1 MSIIKILL
9 VLVLILRINLFVL
22 PSFKVDMNSWKAW
35 SYKLAQVGPSNF
47 YSPNYFSDYFPGYL
61 YILWISGSLFN
72 LFSMPI
78 TGLLFEF
85 FLKFVTSLFDI
96 GSAFYIYKIASRY
109 SKKWAYFAPILYLAN
124 PAVIFNSSVWG
135 QIDGIFTFFLLM
147 SAQFL
152 FEKKEIYKSLVSLS
166 LGILVKPQSLAFMP
180 ILFTHLWNNF
190 PKNFL
195 KSSLFGLLVILIL
208 SFPFFPKN
216 PIFGLVDLGSKSQDV
231 YQYTSLFA
239 FNFWGIFG
247 AWKPDNLG
255 FILSLKTWGIV
266 LYLCSIVLIS
276 LPLLKRSLRSEDLRK
291 KVKTGQ
297 LYFAIS
303 LSLFSFFLFLTRMHE
318 RYLFPFLA
326 FFLIAAIIQKSKT
339 FLTFYFLTSIL
350 HFINLWFV
358 YYYYNFVYE
367 NSSSAYNFVYTSSL
381 SANIVLKN
389 LYPLYL
395 FINDNFRLLSLL
407 MVILYCS
414 LFFYY
419 FKTYVKKSKA

>member
-1 MSIIKILL
+1 
-9 VLVLILRINLFVL
+9 
-22 PSFKVDMNSWKAW
+22 MNSWKAW

-96 GSAFYIYKIASRY
+96 GSAFYIYKIVSRY
-109 SKKWAYFAPILYLAN
+109 NKKWAYFAPILYLAN

-135 QIDGIFTFFLLM
+135 QIDGIFTFFLLA
-147 SAQFL
+147 SAYFL
-152 FEKKEIYKSLVSLS
+152 FEKKKIFKSSMALT
-166 LGILVKPQSLAFMP
+166 LGTLIKPHSLAFAP
-180 ILFTHLWNNF
+180 ILLIHLIRNF
-190 PKNFL
+190 SKEKIIKSVILGTFL
-195 KSSLFGLLVILIL
+195 LLIL
-208 SFPFFPKN
+208 SFPFFPSN
-216 PIFGLVDLGSKSQDV
+216 PILGLLQLGNKSQDV
-231 YQYTSLFA
+231 YSYTSLFA

-247 AWKPDNLG
+247 AWKPDNLE

-276 LPLLKRSLRSEDLRK
+276 LPFLKQSLRSEDLRK

-326 FFLIAAIIQKSKT
+326 FFLIATIIQKSKT
-339 FLTFYFLTSIL
+339 FLTFYFLISIL

-358 YYYYNFVYE
+358 YYYYNHVYGISSSALVHQ
-367 NSSSAYNFVYTSSL
+367 NASSAYN
-381 SANIVLKN
+381 
-389 LYPLYL
+389 L
-395 FINDNFRLLSLL
+395 FYILVNDNFKYFSLL
-407 MVILYCS
+407 MLILFGV
-414 LFFYY
+414 LLIFYY
-419 FKTYVKKSKA
+419 RPYAKKG